1 LRISMQKTRDITT
14 IPVRHETRDRLRSLG
29 LKGQTYD
36 EIISQLME
44 NVEYEEFMEK
54 QYKRLREKS
63 KFVPLGRAK

>member
-1 LRISMQKTRDITT
+1 MQKTRDITT

-54 QYKRLREKS
+54 QYKRLTEKS
-63 KFVPLGRAK
+63 KFVPLSKIK